1 MDGNRARAL
10 LGVPA
15 HASTDAV
22 RRAFRAVARSAHP
35 DHGGDGA
42 LFRSLVEARTVL
54 LAVSPIGPR
63 ADAGAWAAHLRPP
76 QVPMLDLVDVARQRP
91 AASAAPAPPC
101 FDDVL
106 AAVLAA

>member
-15 HASTDAV
+15 HATTDAV
-22 RRAFRAVARSAHP
+22 RRAFRAAAAVAHP
-35 DHGGDGA
+35 DHGGDPVRFRA
-42 LFRSLVEARTVL
+42 LVAARAVL
-54 LAVSPIGPR
+54 LASSPAPR
-63 ADAGAWAAHLRPP
+63 PPDGAWAAHLRPP
-76 QVPMLDLVDVARQRP
+76 VSPVLDVVDIDRRSVPT
-91 AASAAPAPPC
+91 AAPPAPPS